1 MLDNMSLKDIRAAV
15 KRFGKKVELEI
26 SGGVTEENIMQY
38 AKTGVHY
45 ISSGAL
51 THSYKSL
58 DISLLFKE

>member
-1 MLDNMSLKDIRAAV
+1 M
-15 KRFGKKVELEI
+15 ELEI
-26 SGGVTEENIMQY
+26 SGGVNEDNIMQY